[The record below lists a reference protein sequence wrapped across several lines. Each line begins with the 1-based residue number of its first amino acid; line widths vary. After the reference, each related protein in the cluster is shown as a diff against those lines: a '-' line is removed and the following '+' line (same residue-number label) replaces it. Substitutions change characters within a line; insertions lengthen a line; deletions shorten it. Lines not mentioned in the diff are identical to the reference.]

1 MFYAILFFKLT
12 GTTVVEYVQV
22 SHADVHIIIFSSL
35 LSRLLK
41 GASSKQYNPSFHL
54 RYSYEGKVV
63 FLYFPLYDP
72 KIRLLSTG

>member
-22 SHADVHIIIFSSL
+22 SHADVHIIIFFQFVEQAVKGCINSIIP
-35 LSRLLK
+35 LSISDIRTK
-41 GASSKQYNPSFHL
+41 AKWSFYIFHCTI
-54 RYSYEGKVV
+54 R
-63 FLYFPLYDP
+63 